1 MDLITARKLS
11 ETVGPY
17 WLNEEMVVPVN
28 SAPEK
33 EQAESDDNCYTA
45 FNTAIRCNTGL
56 SGSVLGKLPSRFQ
69 DEKHIF
75 CENYVGFSCIARVVL
90 NRTWKYFQVE
100 IRTICSL
107 KNKGHQRA
115 SKSRL
120 IFHIGGPH
128 IQCIWRW

>member
-1 MDLITARKLS
+1 MFVRLPGI
-11 ETVGPY
+11 
-17 WLNEEMVVPVN
+17 
-28 SAPEK
+28 
-33 EQAESDDNCYTA
+33 C
-45 FNTAIRCNTGL
+45 TGL

-115 SKSRL
+115 SKSRM

-128 IQCIWRW
+128 MHSLPKLYDCTEFESFSGHCCPHGAVTSH